1 MKEKKFDKFFRSVVD
16 GFCPLNP
23 PFWGTLNRNF
33 WLEVPQNGGFRGLP
47 EFNNEV
53 NHFRGAELLQVATI
67 VLNLHQ

>member
-1 MKEKKFDKFFRSVVD
+1 VREKKFDKFFRFVVD

-23 PFWGTLNRNF
+23 PFWGTSSQKFRF
-33 WLEVPQNGGFRGLP
+33 KVPQNGEFRGLP